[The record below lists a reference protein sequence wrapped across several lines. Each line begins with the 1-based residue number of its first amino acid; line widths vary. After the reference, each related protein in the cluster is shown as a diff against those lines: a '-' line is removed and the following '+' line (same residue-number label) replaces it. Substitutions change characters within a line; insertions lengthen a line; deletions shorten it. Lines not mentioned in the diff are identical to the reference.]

1 MKERPTLTWRELE
14 QNQNTK
20 SEDNRPR
27 GKKREK
33 EEKDELVLIAGSN
46 RK

>member
-27 GKKREK
+27 GKKKGERGK
-33 EEKDELVLIAGSN
+33 
-46 RK
+46 R

>member
-20 SEDNRPR
+20 SEGNRPR

-33 EEKDELVLIAGSN
+33 EEKDELILIVGSN